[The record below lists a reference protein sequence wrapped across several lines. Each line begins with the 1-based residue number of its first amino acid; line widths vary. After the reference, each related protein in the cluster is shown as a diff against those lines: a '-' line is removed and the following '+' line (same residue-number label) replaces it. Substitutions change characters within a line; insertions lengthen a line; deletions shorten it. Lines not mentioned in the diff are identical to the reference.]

1 MDRKRESIRRI
12 LGLFVF
18 VLGVSL
24 TLWNLSGLAHHLP
37 ADMSFRVSEV
47 ILKNDYQR
55 SRDFQQYISKRLE
68 DFLAIA
74 IYGCPT
80 EGWSDDTYSAG
91 FTEQVA
97 GYSGTYGRPALDG
110 LYYKLEEQKTRLTKL
125 FLNKMEQE
133 KSLLYNISYGGRKL
147 YANADF
153 IGTDGKIHLPEG
165 YNFLLYFNGEKVRIV
180 KDGQEL
186 DVYGDGVYRED
197 SDWYV
202 PGYRNLPVNNE
213 MKKAVVCI
221 AAAKN
226 PELYTAQSGE
236 SGEYRE
242 EDDTL
247 YWIQYKILSKR
258 KPIFQDLAG
267 LAVGLGI
274 LTLSWLYRKERRE
287 TVGNLAALQGKI
299 WVECKLLLLAAVLFE
314 GVRLFA
320 VNAGSIALEEISS
333 AYTDS
338 GLATAGEYAGR
349 QLSDLRYMPAWF
361 WVVLFWT
368 IYLTVNDL
376 RHNGEVWR
384 QGLIARCYGAFSAR
398 ELKLPLARRM
408 VHRNAFLFGTL
419 IFCGILILTGAVFLV
434 DGYGLWWRYEM
445 WQVFAVCVLVLCCLF
460 LGAYLVGVK
469 NVGIAREVDALSERI
484 GEIYGGDYNDS
495 GKDNAGHSRDGRI
508 AEEEQTVGNDLGVV
522 MTQLENIGQGMAG
535 AVEEQ
540 MKSERMKVELIANV
554 SHDIRT
560 PLTSIIS
567 YVQLLKEEEGL
578 PEHVKDYIRIL
589 DEKSRR
595 LKNMVE
601 DVFAVSK
608 AASGELP
615 VNMEELDFGKLLRQ
629 TLADMD
635 EEIQDSKVFFRTELP
650 DAPVMIMA
658 DGQRMY
664 RVFQNLFQNALK
676 YSLDGSRV
684 YVALKAE
691 GAVAVASVKNIS
703 RMELDGDKN
712 FTERFVRGDESRT
725 DGGSGLGLSIARS
738 FTEACG
744 GKLELEFNADLFIVK
759 VSFQQVCG
767 TGIASPTETPEN
779 ISSDPERGEDLS

>member
-1 MDRKRESIRRI
+1 MDGKWKSIRNV
-12 LGLFVF
+12 LCLFVF

-24 TLWNLSGLAHHLP
+24 ILWNLSGLARRLP
-37 ADMSFRVSEV
+37 AQMSSWVSGE
-47 ILKNDYQR
+47 LQKDYQQ
-55 SRDFQQYISKRLE
+55 SRDFRQYISKRLE
-68 DFLAIA
+68 DFLSIA
-74 IYGCPT
+74 IDGCPMN
-80 EGWSDDTYSAG
+80 
-91 FTEQVA
+91 
-97 GYSGTYGRPALDG
+97 G
-110 LYYKLEEQKTRLTKL
+110 LYNDESDKQKLTKMY
-125 FLNKMEQE
+125 FADMEQDRG
-133 KSLLYNISYGGRKL
+133 LLYNIFYGGKLL
-147 YANADF
+147 YANAHLF
-153 IGTDGKIHLPEG
+153 GTDGNVHLPEG
-165 YNFLLYFNGEKVRIV
+165 YNFLLYFDGNKVRII
-180 KDGQEL
+180 KDGKEL
-186 DVYGDGVYRED
+186 DVYGDGDYREE

-202 PGYRNLPVNNE
+202 PGYRNLPVSNE
-213 MKKAVVCI
+213 MKKAVICI
-221 AAAKN
+221 AAAKK
-226 PELYTAQSGE
+226 PELYTVWSE
-236 SGEYRE
+236 ENGEYRE
-242 EDDTL
+242 KDNAL
-247 YWIQYKILSKR
+247 YRIQYHFLSR
-258 KPIFQDLAG
+258 RRQIFLNLAG

-274 LTLSWLYRKERRE
+274 LILSCLCRKERCE
-287 TVGNLAALQGKI
+287 TVRRLAALQGKI

-314 GVRLFA
+314 GVRLF
-320 VNAGSIALEEISS
+320 VVDVGSIALEEISL
-333 AYTDS
+333 AYTDN
-338 GLATAGEYAGR
+338 GLAAGEYAER
-349 QLSDLRYMPAWF
+349 QLSDLRYLPAWF
-361 WVVLFWT
+361 WVALFWT

-376 RHNGEVWR
+376 RHNGKVWR
-384 QGLIARCYGAFSAR
+384 QGLIARCYRAFSAR
-398 ELKLPLARRM
+398 ELKLSLARRM
-408 VHRNAFLFGTL
+408 VHRNAFLFGIL
-419 IFCGILILTGAVFLV
+419 VSSGILILSGAVCLV
-434 DGYGLWWRYEM
+434 DRYGLWWRYEM
-445 WQVFAVCVLVLCCLF
+445 WLIFAVCVLMFFCLL

-484 GEIYGGDYNDS
+484 GEIYSGDYNDI
-495 GKDNAGHSRDGRI
+495 GKDNAEDSQDGRI
-508 AEEEQTVGNDLGVV
+508 AEEGKTVGNDLAAV
-522 MTQLENIGQGMAG
+522 MTQLENIRQGMAD

-567 YVQLLKEEEGL
+567 YVQFLKEEEGL

-589 DEKSRR
+589 DEKSQR

-615 VNMEELDFGKLLRQ
+615 MHMEELDFGKLLRQ

-635 EEIQDSKVFFRTELP
+635 EEIQDSRVFFRTELP

-684 YVALKAE
+684 YVALRTE

-744 GKLELEFNADLFIVK
+744 GKLELEFNADLFIVR
-759 VSFQQVCG
+759 VSFQQACG
-767 TGIASPTETPEN
+767 TGIDNPTEAPEN
-779 ISSDPERGEDLS
+779 RSSDSERGEDLS

>member
-1 MDRKRESIRRI
+1 MDRKRESVSSI

-24 TLWNLSGLAHHLP
+24 TLWNLSGLARHLP
-37 ADMSFRVSEV
+37 ADLSFRVSEV
-47 ILKNDYQR
+47 ILKNDYQQ

-80 EGWSDDTYSAG
+80 EGWSDDAYSVE
-91 FTEQVA
+91 FTKQVS
-97 GYSGTYGRPALDG
+97 GYSYTYGRPALDG
-110 LYYKLEEQKTRLTKL
+110 SHYKLEEQKTRLTRV
-125 FLNKMEQE
+125 FFGKMEKE
-133 KSLLYNISYGGRKL
+133 KSLLYSISYGGEKL

-153 IGTDGKIHLPEG
+153 LGTDGKIHLPED
-165 YNFLLYFNGEKVRIV
+165 YNFLLYFNGGKVRIV

-186 DVYGDGVYRED
+186 DVYGDGDYQED

-202 PGYRNLPVNNE
+202 PGYRNLPVSNE
-213 MKKAVVCI
+213 MKKAVICI

-226 PELYTAQSGE
+226 PELYIAQSGE

-242 EDDTL
+242 KDDTL

-258 KPIFQDLAG
+258 KPLLRDLAG
-267 LAVGLGI
+267 IAAGLGI
-274 LTLSWLYRKERRE
+274 LTLSCLYRKERRE
-287 TVGNLAALQGKI
+287 TVRKLAALQGKI

-320 VNAGSIALEEISS
+320 VDVGSTMWQEISQ
-333 AYTDS
+333 AHADL
-338 GLATAGEYAGR
+338 GLAAADR
-349 QLSDLRYMPAWF
+349 RLSDLRYMPAWF

-368 IYLTVNDL
+368 IYLTVSDL
-376 RHNGEVWR
+376 RHNREVWR
-384 QGLIARCYGAFSAR
+384 QGLIAGCYRAFSVR
-398 ELKLPLARRM
+398 ELKQPFVRRM

-419 IFCGILILTGAVFLV
+419 IFCGILILTGAACLV
-434 DGYGLWWRYEM
+434 DGYGLWRYEL
-445 WQVFAVCVLVLCCLF
+445 WPVFAVCVLALCCLL

-469 NVGIAREVDALSERI
+469 NVRIAREVDALSERI
-484 GEIYGGDYNDS
+484 GEIYGGEYNDI
-495 GKDNAGHSRDGRI
+495 GKDNAGHSRDERI

-522 MTQLENIGQGMAG
+522 MTQLENIGQGMAN

-540 MKSERMKVELIANV
+540 IKSERMKVELIANV

-567 YVQLLKEEEGL
+567 YVQLLKEEKGL

-608 AASGELP
+608 AASGELSM
-615 VNMEELDFGKLLRQ
+615 NMEELDFGKLLRQ

-684 YVALKAE
+684 YVTLKAE

-759 VSFQQVCG
+759 VFFQQCE
-767 TGIASPTETPEN
+767 TGGVSPTETPEDV
-779 ISSDPERGEDLS
+779 SPDPERGGDLS

>member
-1 MDRKRESIRRI
+1 MDRKRENIRSI
-12 LGLFVF
+12 LSLFVF
-18 VLGVSL
+18 VLGASL
-24 TLWNLSGLAHHLP
+24 TLWNLSGLARHLP
-37 ADMSFRVSEV
+37 AKMSSWVPEV
-47 ILKNDYQR
+47 LFGEDYQH
-55 SRDFQQYISKRLE
+55 SRAFRQHISKRLE
-68 DFLAIA
+68 DFLSIA
-74 IYGCPT
+74 INGCPT
-80 EGWSDDTYSAG
+80 GGAFIEESD
-91 FTEQVA
+91 
-97 GYSGTYGRPALDG
+97 
-110 LYYKLEEQKTRLTKL
+110 EQKKQLTEMYFADMK
-125 FLNKMEQE
+125 QD
-133 KSLLYNISYGGRKL
+133 KSLLYNISYDGKLL
-147 YANADF
+147 YANASF
-153 IGTDGKIHLPEG
+153 LGTDHYIHLPDG
-165 YNFLLYFNGEKVRIV
+165 YNFLLYFNGNRVRII
-180 KDGQEL
+180 KDGKEL
-186 DVYGDGVYRED
+186 DVYGDGDYREG
-197 SDWYV
+197 SDWYA
-202 PGYRNLPVNNE
+202 PGYRNLPVSDE
-213 MKKAVVCI
+213 MKKAVIFI

-226 PELYTAQSGE
+226 PEEYTVWSEKDSAM
-236 SGEYRE
+236 YR
-242 EDDTL
+242 
-247 YWIQYKILSKR
+247 IQNPILTR
-258 KPIFQDLAG
+258 RRLIFRDLAG
-267 LAVGLGI
+267 IAAGLGI
-274 LTLSWLYRKERRE
+274 LTLSCLYRKERRE
-287 TVGNLAALQGKI
+287 TVRKLAALQGKM

-320 VNAGSIALEEISS
+320 VDVGSIALEEISS
-333 AYTDS
+333 AYTDN
-338 GLATAGEYAGR
+338 GLETAGEYAGR
-349 QLSDLRYMPAWF
+349 QLSELCYMPAWF

-384 QGLIARCYGAFSAR
+384 QGLIAGCYRAFSAR
-398 ELKLPLARRM
+398 ELKQPLARRM
-408 VHRNAFLFGTL
+408 VHRNAFLFGIL

-434 DGYGLWWRYEM
+434 DGYGLWRYEM
-445 WQVFAVCVLVLCCLF
+445 WPVFAVCVLVLCCLL

-469 NVGIAREVDALSERI
+469 NVRIAREVDALSERI
-484 GEIYGGDYNDS
+484 GEIYGGEYNDI

-508 AEEEQTVGNDLGVV
+508 AEEEQTMGNDLGVV
-522 MTQLENIGQGMAG
+522 MTQLENIGQGMAN

-540 MKSERMKVELIANV
+540 IKSERMKVELIANV

-615 VNMEELDFGKLLRQ
+615 MNMEELDFGKLLRQ

-650 DAPVMIMA
+650 DAPVIIMA

-684 YVALKAE
+684 YVALEAD

-759 VSFQQVCG
+759 VSFQQVCE
-767 TGIASPTETPEN
+767 TGSVSPTETPEN
-779 ISSDPERGEDLS
+779 IS